1 MIDVLITTNPFE
13 IDEYVLHETDN
24 LVALIRQEFPVWPEN
39 ARIYQ
44 GNVAESCDV
53 TPRDEKGILALNKL
67 EGPVYIVVYPGDPV
81 TAIIVSA
88 IAIAVLAA
96 AAFLLIKIPSP
107 DMGSAPSSNNSLSDR
122 SNKARPNSRIPDIF
136 GQVRSIPDLIALPY
150 RIFENHQEIE
160 ISYMCIGRGSY
171 DIEDVRDG
179 DTLLGSIAGAGA
191 TFYGPNTSPNDGT
204 PQLTI
209 GTAITQ
215 DLYSVVKLN
224 EVNGQ
229 TLIPTN
235 TNSVRG
241 AGNIRFVPPNV
252 IETNSGSIDFAAKF
266 DPSQTL
272 VISNASYGGGSYYT
286 SINEDARFY
295 ADKTIEFDTFDP
307 STIFEVGNIVTISGA
322 VFTEA
327 SITIDLSGTYTIN
340 TVTSTTIELD

>member
-1 MIDVLITTNPFE
+1 MIDVIVTTNPFE
-13 IDEYVLHETDN
+13 QDEYVLHETDN
-24 LVALIRQEFPVWPEN
+24 LIAFIRDQFPVWPEN
-39 ARIYQ
+39 ARIYN

-53 TPRDEKGILALNKL
+53 TPRDEQSIYALNKL
-67 EGPVYIVVYPGDPV
+67 EGPVFIIVYPGDPV
-81 TAIIVSA
+81 TAIIVSVVA
-88 IAIAVLAA
+88 IAALAA
-96 AAFLLIKIPSP
+96 VAFLLIKVPSP

-136 GQVRSIPDLIALPY
+136 GKVRSIPDLIALPY

-160 ISYMCIGRGSY
+160 ISYMCIGRGQY

-179 DTLLGSIAGAGA
+179 DTLLGSISGAGA
-191 TFYGPNTSPNDGT
+191 TFYGPNTSPNLGT

-209 GTAITQ
+209 GTTITQ

-241 AGNIRFVPPNV
+241 ASNIRFVPPNV
-252 IETNSGSIDFAAKF
+252 IETNSGSIDFSAKF
-266 DPSQTL
+266 DAGQTL
-272 VISNASYGGGSYYT
+272 SVSNATYGGASFYT
-286 SINEDARFY
+286 SMNEDARFY
-295 ADKTIEFDTFDP
+295 ADKTVEFDTFDP
-307 STIFEVGNIVTISGA
+307 STIFSVGDVVTISGA
-322 VFTEA
+322 VFTEVE
-327 SITIDLSGTYTIN
+327 TIDLSGTYTIN